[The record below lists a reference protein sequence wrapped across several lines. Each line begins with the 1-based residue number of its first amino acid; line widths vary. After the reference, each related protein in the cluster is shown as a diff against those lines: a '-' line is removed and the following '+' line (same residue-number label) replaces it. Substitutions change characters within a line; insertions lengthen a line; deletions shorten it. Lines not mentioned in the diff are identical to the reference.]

1 MDKVLFE
8 KAVKLDRDIN
18 ILKKIQDDIEKSSFS
33 HLNWCGNRYEDK
45 PILSEFQMDFIK
57 DILKKHDMMM
67 REEIHNEINRLEN
80 KIKML

>member
-1 MDKVLFE
+1 
-8 KAVKLDRDIN
+8 
-18 ILKKIQDDIEKSSFS
+18 
-33 HLNWCGNRYEDK
+33 
-45 PILSEFQMDFIK
+45 MDFIK